1 MSHLSDNGLILCPD
15 DFARLAEA
23 LREDL
28 MGCRL
33 ELEADPYN
41 EDVRRRLDQGREIM
55 GRIAQYVVIKK
66 WEEELYDYT
75 GMEARP
81 ELN

>member
-1 MSHLSDNGLILCPD
+1 MSHLSDSSLILCSD

-23 LREDL
+23 LQEDL

-41 EDVRRRLDQGREIM
+41 EDVIRRLDQGRKIM
-55 GRIAQYVVIKK
+55 GRIAQYVVIKQ
-66 WEEELYDYT
+66 WEEGIYDST
-75 GMEARP
+75 GMETRP